1 MFADI
6 ELAMKQN
13 GGALRTAD
21 LVGMGFSKPAIAE
34 LVRNRRLDRVAH
46 GIYVR
51 AGEFA
56 DEMHL
61 LQMRSPRVVFS
72 HESALWL
79 NGLSDREPFQ
89 MSVTVVRG
97 VPLAVS
103 LRGLCSCHYVDRDLL
118 EIGLSSAKTTQGHVV
133 RCYGPERTICD
144 IVRDSS
150 RIGIEEMTDGL
161 KRYAGGKEKDLVEL
175 MRIAAMFGI
184 EDEMAKYMGVLS

>member
-1 MFADI
+1 MLANI
-6 ELAMKQN
+6 ELALKQN
-13 GGALRTAD
+13 GDVLRTAD

-34 LVRNRRLDRVAH
+34 LVRSRKIDRVAH

-61 LQMRSPRVVFS
+61 LQMRSSRIVFS

-79 NGLSDREPFQ
+79 NGLSDREPFR

-103 LRGLCSCHYVDRDLL
+103 LRGLCDCHYVDRELL
-118 EIGLSSAKTTQGHVV
+118 GVGLSAAKTTHGHVV
-133 RCYGPERTICD
+133 RCYSPERTICD

-150 RIGIEEMTDGL
+150 RIGIEEVTDGL
-161 KRYAGGKEKDLVEL
+161 KRYAAGKEKNLVEL
-175 MRIAAMFGI
+175 MRIAAMFKI